1 MRFDGLDMWSYRG
14 QLRRPI
20 YTTIGQLYVWA
31 QSITNAT
38 QEGEP
43 YHDSLSLWQSMI
55 QELTTLFN
63 GSMDYTNPLTGQT
76 IKLLKVVDS
85 ADDMQEAIFIDYNIR
100 QVWWPVFDR
109 STPFTTDAAIQN
121 RQMYATLKHFCNK
134 VHRYFTS
141 HQWSIYKTLG
151 ILAVEYNPIA
161 DYWRRGVELGAS
173 APYITLTNP
182 GEGEE
187 EPTITD
193 WNKDQVDDNTRGYHS
208 HSSADG
214 GKNMPTVKTYTTT
227 DDDASTGR
235 LANYQ
240 TTEGGTFNDT
250 EMPNS
255 GAIKKY
261 KEEGNKGTFSPQE
274 MIEKELE
281 LNSKVGDV
289 LRNFLNGLMN
299 ETCLNVIYED

>member
-38 QEGEP
+38 QEGET
-43 YHDSLSLWQSMI
+43 YHDSLGLWQAMI

-63 GSMDYTNPLTGQT
+63 GSMDYTDPLTGQT
-76 IKLLKVVDS
+76 IKLLKVVDN
-85 ADDMQEAIFIDYNIR
+85 ADDMQETIFIDYNIR

-109 STPFTTDAAIQN
+109 STPFTTDTNIQN

-134 VHRYFTS
+134 VHRYFIS
-141 HQWSIYKTLG
+141 HQWSVYKTLG

-161 DYWRRGVELGAS
+161 DYWKSGVELGAS
-173 APYITLTNP
+173 APYVSLTNP
-182 GEGEE
+182 ETGE
-187 EPTITD
+187 EPTISGWNSDTAHTD
-193 WNKDQVDDNTRGYHS
+193 GYRS
-208 HSSADG
+208 HSYHDSN
-214 GKNMPTVKTYTTT
+214 NMPTTKAYTTT
-227 DDDASTGR
+227 NDSAATGR
-235 LANYQ
+235 LSGYQ
-240 TTEGGTFNDT
+240 TTEGGTFNDA

-255 GAIKKY
+255 GAVKKY

-281 LNSKVGDV
+281 LNNRIGDI